1 MVLMNK
7 VSFLFKKIA
16 QLILTLFAIATFNFL
31 LFRILPGDP
40 LKLIARA
47 GKLSPEAIAR
57 LQDLFGLNQSR
68 WDQYLIYLK
77 NIVTGQYGI
86 SITYRRPVMD
96 IIAERMSNTLLL
108 LCAATIIVII
118 VGVGLGIVA
127 AMKRGTKTDN
137 TLIVLSM
144 VGWSLPTFWTGL
156 IFIIIFGV
164 YLHILPIAGLL
175 TPGMVY
181 TSYGAIIMDYANHLI
196 LPTLALII
204 VDMAQFF
211 LITRNT
217 LVDVFTED
225 YILTAKGKG
234 LSPMLTMRRHALPNA
249 MLPIITTLALY
260 VSLVIGG
267 AIQVETVFS
276 YPGMGKLMYD
286 AVLKRDY
293 PILEA
298 SFFIMASV
306 TIIANFISDILYM
319 LVDPRVKNI

>member
-1 MVLMNK
+1 MNK
-7 VSFLFKKIA
+7 ANFIAKKFA
-16 QLILTLFAIATFNFL
+16 QLILTLYAIATFNFL

-47 GKLSPEAIAR
+47 GKLSPEAVAR
-57 LQDLFGLNQSR
+57 LQELFGLNQSR

-108 LCAATIIVII
+108 LSVATIIVII
-118 VGVGLGIVA
+118 VGVGLGILA
-127 AMKRGTKTDN
+127 AMKRGTRTDN
-137 TLIVLSM
+137 ALIVFSM

-164 YLHILPIAGLL
+164 YLHVLPIAGVL
-175 TPGMVY
+175 TPGAVY
-181 TSYGAIIMDYANHLI
+181 TSYGQLIADYANHLI
-196 LPTLALII
+196 LPTMALVI

-211 LITRNT
+211 LVTRNT

-234 LSPMLTMRRHALPNA
+234 LSPSLAMRRHALPNA

-306 TIIANFISDILYM
+306 TIIANFISDVFYM
-319 LVDPRVKNI
+319 LIDPRVKNI

>member
-164 YLHILPIAGLL
+164 YLHVLPIAGLL

>member
-1 MVLMNK
+1 MDKANFIL
-7 VSFLFKKIA
+7 KKFA

-57 LQDLFGLNQSR
+57 LQELFGLNQSR

-77 NIVTGQYGI
+77 NIVTGEYGI

-108 LCAATIIVII
+108 LFAATIIVIV
-118 VGVGLGIVA
+118 VGVGLGILA
-127 AMKRGTKTDN
+127 AMKRGSRTDN
-137 TLIVLSM
+137 ALIVASM

-164 YLHILPIAGLL
+164 YLHVLPIAGVL
-175 TPGMVY
+175 TPGAVY
-181 TSYGAIIMDYANHLI
+181 TSYGQLIADYVNHLI
-196 LPTLALII
+196 LPTVALVV

-211 LITRNT
+211 LVTRNT

-234 LSPMLTMRRHALPNA
+234 LSPSLTMRRHALPNA
-249 MLPIITTLALY
+249 MLPIVTTLALY

-306 TIIANFISDILYM
+306 TIIANFISDVFYM
-319 LVDPRVKNI
+319 LIDPRVKNI

>member
-1 MVLMNK
+1 MNK
-7 VSFLFKKIA
+7 VSFLMKKIA

-118 VGVGLGIVA
+118 VGVGLGILA

-164 YLHILPIAGLL
+164 YLHVLPIAGLL

-181 TSYGAIIMDYANHLI
+181 TSYGAIVMDYANHLI

>member
-1 MVLMNK
+1 MDKINFIL
-7 VSFLFKKIA
+7 KKFA

-47 GKLSPEAIAR
+47 GKLSPEAVAR

-68 WDQYLIYLK
+68 WDQYVIYLK

-108 LCAATIIVII
+108 LSVATVIVIV
-118 VGVGLGIVA
+118 VGVGLGILA
-127 AMKRGTKTDN
+127 AMKRGSRTDN
-137 TLIVLSM
+137 ALIVASM

-156 IFIIIFGV
+156 IFIIVFGV
-164 YLHILPIAGLL
+164 YLHVLPIAGVL
-175 TPGMVY
+175 TPGAVY
-181 TSYGAIIMDYANHLI
+181 TSYGQLFMDYANHLI
-196 LPTLALII
+196 LPTVALVI

-211 LITRNT
+211 LVTRNT

-234 LSPMLTMRRHALPNA
+234 LSPSLAMRRHALPNA

-306 TIIANFISDILYM
+306 TIIANFISDVFYM
-319 LVDPRVKNI
+319 LIDPRVKNI

>member
-1 MVLMNK
+1 MNK
-7 VSFLFKKIA
+7 VSFLIKKIA

-57 LQDLFGLNQSR
+57 LQDLFGLNQST

-118 VGVGLGIVA
+118 VGVGLGILA

-164 YLHILPIAGLL
+164 YLHVLPIAGLL

-181 TSYGAIIMDYANHLI
+181 TSYGAIIVDYANHLI

>member
-1 MVLMNK
+1 MNK
-7 VSFLFKKIA
+7 VSFLLKKIA

-137 TLIVLSM
+137 ALIVLSM

-164 YLHILPIAGLL
+164 YLHVLPIAGLL

>member
-1 MVLMNK
+1 MDKANFIL
-7 VSFLFKKIA
+7 KKFA
-16 QLILTLFAIATFNFL
+16 QLVLTLFAIATFNFL

-47 GKLSPEAIAR
+47 GKLSPEAVAR
-57 LQDLFGLNQSR
+57 LQELFGLDQSR
-68 WDQYLIYLK
+68 WNQYLIYLK
-77 NIVTGQYGI
+77 NIVTGEYGI

-96 IIAERMSNTLLL
+96 IIAERMSNTLMLL
-108 LCAATIIVII
+108 FAATIIVIV
-118 VGVGLGIVA
+118 VGVGLGILA
-127 AMKRGTKTDN
+127 AMKRGSKTDN
-137 TLIVLSM
+137 VLIVASM

-164 YLHILPIAGLL
+164 YLHVLPIAGVL
-175 TPGMVY
+175 TPGAVY
-181 TSYGAIIMDYANHLI
+181 TSYGQLISDYVNHLI
-196 LPTLALII
+196 MPTVALVI

-211 LITRNT
+211 LVTRNT

-234 LSPMLTMRRHALPNA
+234 LSPSLTMRRHALPNA

-298 SFFIMASV
+298 SFFLMASV
-306 TIIANFISDILYM
+306 TIIANFISDVLYM
-319 LVDPRVKNI
+319 LIDPRVKNI